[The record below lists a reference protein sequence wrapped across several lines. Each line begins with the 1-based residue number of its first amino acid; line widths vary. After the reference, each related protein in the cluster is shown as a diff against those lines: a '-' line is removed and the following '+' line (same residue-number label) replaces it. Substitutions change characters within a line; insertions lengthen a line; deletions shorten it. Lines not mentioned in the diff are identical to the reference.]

1 MPNLYKTSFTIILS
15 SVILSLA
22 LLTSAQSVGSFA
34 PNFTLLDSN
43 KQALHLH
50 DYLGAP
56 IVLNFW
62 ATWCPPCRAE
72 LPLFQELNHEF
83 NANGQPVTFL
93 IVNGGED
100 FDFANLYLNEA
111 GIMLPAAFDGSREIR
126 AAASTDTI
134 YVERARDVL
143 RRYRIR
149 GMPTTFFIDANGI
162 IRHRSDGGLN
172 RLIMQPG
179 MQTIGLY
186 VPLR

>member
-1 MPNLYKTSFTIILS
+1 MSTNKKSFITLFSCIIF
-15 SVILSLA
+15 SLT

-34 PNFTLLDSN
+34 PNFTLLDRN

-50 DYLGAP
+50 DYLGTP

-72 LPLFQELNHEF
+72 LPLFQEISNEL
-83 NANGQPVTFL
+83 NANGQPVVFL

-111 GIMLPAAFDGSREIR
+111 SIMLPAAFDGPREMR

-134 YVERARDVL
+134 YVERTRDVL
-143 RRYRIR
+143 RRYLVR

-162 IRHRSDGGLN
+162 VRHRSHGGLN
-172 RLIMQPG
+172 RLIIQTG
-179 MQTIGLY
+179 MQTIGLH